1 MPQPPYIQFVSVTK
15 RFGKNTTVLDNLS
28 LDIPYGE
35 ITAIIGASG
44 SGKTTLLNI
53 LIGFI
58 KQTSGKIFF
67 QSREVLKDITNVST
81 IFGFASQGGSFYYEL
96 TVDENLMYF
105 GRLYGLKTKDIKKR
119 IDYLL
124 KVLELENAKKSLGKS
139 LSTGMGRRLDIACAL
154 IHTPKV
160 LILDEPTEDLDP
172 LLRKEL
178 ITTLKKI
185 RDDGTTIILTSHLLA
200 ELESLCDKIAILKN
214 GKIVKIDS
222 PSNLKKEYKTDSLD
236 DVFEIV
242 MEGGL
247 TRNVQVTSIEKM
259 SRQALEEVFD
269 YQKKR
274 SDKKEMVEQQ
284 KSIKSKKEDVEEVF
298 RKL

>member
-1 MPQPPYIQFVSVTK
+1 MPQPPYIQFLSITK
-15 RFGKNTTVLDNLS
+15 GFNKNVVLDNLS
-28 LDIPYGE
+28 MDIPYGE
-35 ITAIIGASG
+35 ITGIIGTSG
-44 SGKTTLLNI
+44 SGKTTILNI

-58 KQTSGKIFF
+58 KQTSGKILF

-96 TVDENLMYF
+96 SVQENLMYF
-105 GRLYGLKTKDIKKR
+105 GKLYGLKTKDLKKR

-124 KVLELENAKKSLGKS
+124 KTLDLEQARKILAKS
-139 LSTGMGRRLDIACAL
+139 LSTGMARRLDIACAL
-154 IHTPKV
+154 IHSPKV

-178 ITTLKKI
+178 IKTLKKI
-185 RDDGTTIILTSHLLA
+185 RDDGTTIILTSHLLT

-214 GKIVKIDS
+214 GKIVKMDT

-242 MEGGL
+242 IKGAV
-247 TRNVQVTSIEKM
+247 TRNVPVATPQQMTEEQRNYVFEYKKKQPEKEVTKPQKEKI
-259 SRQALEEVFD
+259 SRQE
-269 YQKKR
+269 
-274 SDKKEMVEQQ
+274 
-284 KSIKSKKEDVEEVF
+284 VEEVF